1 MYFKKILRFISK
13 LQKKEFILDDTKF
26 KNVIESTNFQKMKS
40 LEEKKGFF
48 EAKKNLKTGK
58 RITFFNLGPKNDW
71 KKLLNKEITKK
82 IETAFKKEM
91 LELGYL

>member
-1 MYFKKILRFISK
+1 ML
-13 LQKKEFILDDTKF
+13 
-26 KNVIESTNFQKMKS
+26 ESTDFEKMKA
-40 LEEKKGFF
+40 LEKNKGFF

-58 RITFFNLGPKNDW
+58 SITFFNLGPKNDW
-71 KKLLNKEITKK
+71 KQLLNKEIREK